1 MPMLSNLSSLFLKGF
16 ENTVTAIVL
25 EAGFMTSGYDDR
37 EEYIDALLTEEEDT
51 WEEEYK
57 EWRDDYYAET
67 SDYLEYTK
75 YT

>member
-1 MPMLSNLSSLFLKGF
+1 MPMLSNPSSLFLKGF

-57 EWRDDYYAET
+57 EWRDDYYSET

-75 YT
+75 YI